1 MAGGYI
7 TEDGFVEDET
17 QNTTPQ
23 ELSLESVCGGVTVLP
38 AGNIET
44 VVEKTT
50 PTNKGA

>member
-7 TEDGFVEDET
+7 TEDGGIEDDT

-23 ELSLESVCGGVTVLP
+23 ELSLESVCGGATILP

-50 PTNKGA
+50 PTTKGA